1 MYFVSVIKLKRT
13 HGLSSKIHFGS
24 EDLTRLARLQL
35 ARLSDQ
41 RMVTCRDAN
50 LLALVIRGWLHHI
63 DASLREKTMRNL
75 MLGAMV
81 MDRLEE
87 NEVEGDLSQLSPD
100 ERRKATRRANYQANC
115 EARKAYDRLPHRR
128 RKSKTYY
135 QEHRQTL
142 LARHAA
148 AYSPEAR
155 RAYYVA
161 HKEAESARRAAHYG
175 SLGGGG
181 QEHRQTV
188 LKRHAALVME
198 EHRQT
203 VLARHGGGGCDGGGG
218 F

>member
-75 MLGAMV
+75 MLGANDLAGGHDAT

-87 NEVEGDLSQLSPD
+87 NEV
-100 ERRKATRRANYQANC
+100 
-115 EARKAYDRLPHRR
+115 
-128 RKSKTYY
+128 
-135 QEHRQTL
+135 
-142 LARHAA
+142 
-148 AYSPEAR
+148 
-155 RAYYVA
+155 
-161 HKEAESARRAAHYG
+161 
-175 SLGGGG
+175 
-181 QEHRQTV
+181 
-188 LKRHAALVME
+188 VME
-198 EHRQT
+198 EEASEGAQT
-203 VLARHGGGGCDGGGG
+203 QCPSPIEPLMVAAK
-218 F
+218 